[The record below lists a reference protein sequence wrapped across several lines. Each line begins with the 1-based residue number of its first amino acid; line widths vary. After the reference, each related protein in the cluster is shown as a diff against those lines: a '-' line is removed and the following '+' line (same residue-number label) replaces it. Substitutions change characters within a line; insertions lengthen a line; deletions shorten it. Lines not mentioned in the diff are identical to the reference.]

1 VSRKAHLLLFALVC
15 LWAAAM
21 IWLLRVDYRWTAQ
34 LTARRHEPPAVL
46 ARRTLFQGQ
55 LPGATDPAALLAL
68 ATVALYLR
76 ANSARASRR
85 LVAARPVLGYLLV
98 AALFAGFAVVH
109 AAKLVLGRAR
119 PLDVLSRH
127 HLPYTEWYQTGQLY
141 LAGGFFRGSF
151 PSGHTAAV
159 FATLALAYALAFDPF
174 AGRRAR
180 AAGAAVALLSLA
192 AAGFMTVANAMG
204 GNHWLSDGVGAIGLV
219 WLLVHLLYFQV
230 LAVPAQRRRFHDA
243 LERGGP
249 PPLPRFWEARLCGSG
264 LLVLAGATLAA
275 LGLRAF
281 AMQRPPTLAWLLL
294 PGAGLLAL
302 GLPRVRAR
310 IATLH
315 RNLLAAPLPPA
326 AVPAPATQDSTL

>member
-1 VSRKAHLLLFALVC
+1 VSRKAQLLLFALVC

-21 IWLLRVDYRWTAQ
+21 IWLPRVDYRWTAQ

-68 ATVALYLR
+68 ATGALYVR
-76 ANSARASRR
+76 ANSAGASRR

-119 PLDVLSRH
+119 PLDVLSRN
-127 HLPYTEWYQTGQLY
+127 HLPYTEWYQAGKLY
-141 LAGGFFRGSF
+141 LTTGLYRGSF

-174 AGRRAR
+174 AGRRSR
-180 AAGAAVALLSLA
+180 IAGAAVALLSLA

-204 GNHWLSDGVGAIGLV
+204 GNHWLGDGVGAIGLV
-219 WLLVHLLYFQV
+219 WLIVHLLYFR
-230 LAVPAQRRRFHDA
+230 LLDVPAQRRRFGDA
-243 LERGGP
+243 LVRGEE
-249 PPLPRFWEARLCGSG
+249 PPLARFWEARLCASG
-264 LLVLAGATLAA
+264 LLVLAGLTLAA

-281 AMQRPPTLAWLLL
+281 ALQHPPTLAWLLL
-294 PGAGLLAL
+294 PGIGLLAL
-302 GLPRVRAR
+302 GLPRARAQ
-310 IATLH
+310 
-315 RNLLAAPLPPA
+315 LAELRRSL
-326 AVPAPATQDSTL
+326 AVPAVS